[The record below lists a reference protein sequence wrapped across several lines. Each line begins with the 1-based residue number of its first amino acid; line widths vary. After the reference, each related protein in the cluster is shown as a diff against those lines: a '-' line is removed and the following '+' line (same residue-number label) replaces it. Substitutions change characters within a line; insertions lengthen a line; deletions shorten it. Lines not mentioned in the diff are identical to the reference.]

1 MKLFKNFTWKNYAW
15 LGIGL
20 ACIVAVLIFFPID
33 RNLYGTDM
41 HFNDFSAIVGVDDEK
56 GYLDTENW
64 TEGMKKAWADKTY
77 EYDPETQQQKETGSK
92 EYATGAEYLAAHSY
106 AAVSD
111 IGAYIS
117 TGNMDTIKLDFGK

>member
-1 MKLFKNFTWKNYAW
+1 MATANERANS
-15 LGIGL
+15 
-20 ACIVAVLIFFPID
+20 LISYYGSYSAETDELDDDALVID
-33 RNLYGTDM
+33 ISVPTRI
-41 HFNDFSAIVGVDDEK
+41 AGVDDEK
-56 GYLDTENW
+56 GYIDTAAW
-64 TEGMKKAWADKTY
+64 TDGMKAKWADKTY